1 MSKMMY
7 YNTRITTDTVICC
20 KQDVNETKALGEG
33 ERKCEHERV
42 SLPGL
47 HAPLVVLINC
57 LKCFGAFITL
67 NV

>member
-20 KQDVNETKALGEG
+20 KQDMAK
-33 ERKCEHERV
+33 ERENARMEEYPCQ
-42 SLPGL
+42 GL
-47 HAPLVVLINC
+47 HAPLLVLINC